1 MCGRYTLRQAE
12 QLPLRFEASAT
23 PEVRA
28 ALTPR
33 FNIAPT
39 QAVPIV
45 TEAHAGERAIEFA
58 DWGLTPHRP
67 GGGKRFL
74 AFNARAETLTERPLF
89 RGLLPRSRCLIPGDG
104 FIEWQKAGKTRDPF
118 YFGLEDG
125 ALFAFAGLLDRW
137 VDEAGGQHT
146 ACTIITT
153 APNELVGRVH
163 DRMPVILPRDAE
175 DDWLDPRTKTA
186 AALLPFLAPYPAA
199 PMKSWALDRAIN
211 GSKADDSTLIMAR
224 A

>member
-23 PEVRA
+23 PDVRA
-28 ALTPR
+28 ALAPR

-45 TEAHAGERAIEFA
+45 TEAHAGERTIEFA
-58 DWGLTPHRP
+58 DWGLKPHRP
-67 GGGKRFL
+67 GGKQFL

-89 RGLLPRSRCLIPGDG
+89 RGLLPNSRCLIPGDG
-104 FIEWQKAGKTRDPF
+104 FIEWQKVGKARDPF
-118 YFGLEDG
+118 FFGLDDG
-125 ALFAFAGLLDRW
+125 AIFAFAGLLDRW
-137 VDEAGGQHT
+137 IDESGRSHA

-153 APNELVGRVH
+153 APNDLVGRVH

-175 DDWLDPRTKTA
+175 ADWLDPQTKNA
-186 AALLPFLAPYPAA
+186 AALLPLLAPYPVA
-199 PMKSWALDRAIN
+199 PMTSWALDRAIN
-211 GSKADDSTLIMAR
+211 SSKADDPALIRGQA
-224 A
+224 

>member
-12 QLPLRFEASAT
+12 QLPLRFEASAAPT
-23 PEVRA
+23 VRA
-28 ALTPR
+28 ALGPR

-45 TEAHAGERAIEFA
+45 TEARAGERAIELA
-58 DWGLTPHRP
+58 DWGLTPHRG
-67 GGGKRFL
+67 GGGKKFL

-89 RGLLPRSRCLIPGDG
+89 RGLLPRSRCLIPADG
-104 FIEWQKAGKTRDPF
+104 FIEWEKVGRARDPF
-118 YFGLEDG
+118 YFGLDDG

-137 VDEAGGQHT
+137 TDGEGQPHA

-163 DRMPVILPRDAE
+163 DRMPVILPSDAE
-175 DDWLDPRTKTA
+175 ADWLDPQATSA
-186 AALLPFLAPYPAA
+186 AALLPLLAPYPAA
-199 PMKSWALDRAIN
+199 PMKTWALDRAIN
-211 GSKADDSTLIMAR
+211 SSKADDPTLIQPQA
-224 A
+224 

>member
-45 TEAHAGERAIEFA
+45 TEARAGERAIEFA
-58 DWGLTPHRP
+58 DWGLMPHR

-74 AFNARAETLTERPLF
+74 AFNLGTDAPSRRRQAVPGLQRAR
-89 RGLLPRSRCLIPGDG
+89 
-104 FIEWQKAGKTRDPF
+104 
-118 YFGLEDG
+118 
-125 ALFAFAGLLDRW
+125 
-137 VDEAGGQHT
+137 
-146 ACTIITT
+146 
-153 APNELVGRVH
+153 
-163 DRMPVILPRDAE
+163 RDA
-175 DDWLDPRTKTA
+175 DGTPALPWVA
-186 AALLPFLAPYPAA
+186 AALALPDPRRWLHRVAKGG
-199 PMKSWALDRAIN
+199 KSA
-211 GSKADDSTLIMAR
+211 
-224 A
+224 